1 MSEVYLLNTNII
13 SALGDPDNPGCEA
26 ASERLRE
33 VGEQF
38 VVLPTMA
45 VAEIEF
51 GMAKAPDIQPAK
63 RKELRKFIAGFAQL
77 PFDKHCV
84 PPYALVRAEIWR
96 AHAHP
101 KTHKPH
107 LHKERRPEDLIDKVT
122 GAELGIDEPD
132 LLIASV
138 AMAHNFILVT
148 NDHNTGMERVKHA
161 ADAVAG
167 QGGFPFSLRTEN
179 WLQV

>member
-1 MSEVYLLNTNII
+1 MSEVYLLDTNII
-13 SALGDPDNPGCEA
+13 SALGDPANAAREA
-26 ASERLRE
+26 AAERLRE

-51 GMAKAPDIQPAK
+51 GMAKAPNIQPAK
-63 RKELRKFIAGFAQL
+63 RKELREFIACFAQL
-77 PFDKHCV
+77 PFDRHCV
-84 PPYALVRAEIWR
+84 TPYALVRAEIWR
-96 AHAHP
+96 TYATRKSN
-101 KTHKPH
+101 KTH

-122 GAELGIDEPD
+122 GTELGIDEPD

-148 NDHNTGMERVKHA
+148 NDQNAGMERVKQA
-161 ADAVAG
+161 ADAIAC
-167 QGGFPFSLRTEN
+167 QGAFPTPLRTEN
-179 WLQV
+179 WLR